1 MSREGKKL
9 SELTEE
15 LRRSYESGEFNYEVT
30 NSKEILDRIKND
42 YSDGELNDMDGVAI
56 SYSDWRFSVRT
67 SNTEPLLRLNVE
79 HIGKKD
85 LEGRVNELVSEIEK
99 HAVFENLPK

>member
-1 MSREGKKL
+1 MTFE
-9 SELTEE
+9 
-15 LRRSYESGEFNYEVT
+15 
-30 NSKEILDRIKND
+30 
-42 YSDGELNDMDGVAI
+42 
-56 SYSDWRFSVRT
+56 DWRFSVRT